1 MITAIVRFK
10 LPPGATLEGARADI
24 EHTIPIWQA
33 QPDLLRKQIS
43 VDLERGEGT
52 SVYLWRSREPAERF
66 FAMARRMIAEQTGQV
81 PEVELLETM
90 VIVDNEAGEV
100 RWA

>member
-1 MITAIVRFK
+1 
-10 LPPGATLEGARADI
+10 
-24 EHTIPIWQA
+24 
-33 QPDLLRKQIS
+33 
-43 VDLERGEGT
+43 
-52 SVYLWRSREPAERF
+52 
-66 FAMARRMIAEQTGQV
+66 MIAEQTGQV